1 MYLNKNAISPLIASI
16 LIIVVVVAVIG
27 VILLWSKNFTNESF
41 SSASSFSQDKTV
53 SDFVWQDDITGK
65 NLFIKNTHT
74 SVSKTIIGYKI
85 NSSLDYAYLN
95 KYHYLDESFLLSKNS
110 IAQLTLG
117 CVPEKNFSI
126 ELLTDSN
133 EYISFPVTSK
143 FYDPSECTFSF
154 SITSPLE
161 NSINALNS
169 SISFTSEILN
179 SSGTPSCTWISSI
192 DGTFSTSCDVTYS
205 SLSSGS
211 HDINLVVE
219 DSGDILTQSTSI
231 IVKDSLESIISTPS
245 NSSNHLFSD
254 TISFS
259 GTADN
264 NFGAYTCSWTS
275 SLDGSLSSDCSFSS
289 SLSPGTHTITL
300 QVTDS
305 LETASSNISIEVYAL
320 LVASVSLP
328 ANNSTKSLGSSISF
342 SSSIS
347 GGDGSYSCSWTDNG
361 SPLSSSCSF
370 SHTYPQGSWSAYS
383 DMPKGVDY
391 VDCVGVDNKLYCF
404 GGADLSYDSS
414 KTTQIYNALTNTWS
428 LGANMPDY
436 REELACTH
444 YNGII
449 YCIGGTESPNFD
461 YLKSNYAYNISSN
474 TWSTKTSMPTERS
487 QHDCAALD
495 GKIYCFGGNKNM
507 GGVADLLEI
516 YNISTNS
523 WTTGAT
529 APSGKLS
536 ARCEGINNKI
546 YCIGGTT
553 TTLIYDVLS
562 DSWTTGATMPI
573 SKSYPDS
580 GVYGTKIYLG
590 GGSSAALL
598 VYDTVSNSWTTL
610 SNLPNSNR
618 TNLGCGV
625 ANNTF
630 FCAGGDSSIDRDDY
644 LANLHGYSIGQTGT
658 HEIELNVSDGY
669 GQTASN
675 TININ
680 VQ

>member
-27 VILLWSKNFTNESF
+27 VILLWGKNFTNESLT
-41 SSASSFSQDKTV
+41 SAYTFSQDKTV

-74 SVSKTIIGYKI
+74 SLSKTIIGYKI

-95 KYHYLDESFLLSKNS
+95 KYHYLDESFLLSNNS

-143 FYDPSECTFSF
+143 FFDPSECTFSF

-264 NFGAYTCSWTS
+264 NFGSHTCSWTS

-305 LETASSNISIEVYAL
+305 LETASSNISIDVYAL

-328 ANNSTKSLGSSISF
+328 ANNSTKSLGSPISF

-370 SHTYPQGSWSAYS
+370 SHTYPQGSWSEYQN
-383 DMPKGVDY
+383 MLQGRDY
-391 VDCVGVDNKLYCF
+391 HDCVGVGDKLYCF
-404 GGADLSYDSS
+404 GGDDSS
-414 KTTQIYNALTNTWS
+414 YNVERTTQIYNSTTNSWS
-428 LGANMPDY
+428 LGANMPAD
-436 REELACTH
+436 RELPACSY

-449 YCIGGTESPNFD
+449 YCIGGFNSSWD
-461 YLKSNYAYNISSN
+461 YINSNYAYNISTNS
-474 TWSTKTSMPTERS
+474 WSSKTSMPTVRAE
-487 QHDCAALD
+487 HDCTALD
-495 GKIYCFGGNKNM
+495 GKIYCFGGNKD
-507 GGVADLLEI
+507 GGGAYNLLEI

-523 WTTGAT
+523 WSTGT
-529 APSGKLS
+529 SSPSGK
-536 ARCEGINNKI
+536 ANHNCEGVNNKI

-562 DSWTTGATMPI
+562 DSWSTGTTIPT
-573 SKSYPDS
+573 SKSS
-580 GVYGTKIYLG
+580 GGSDLYGTKIYYG

-598 VYDTVSNSWTTL
+598 VYDTVLNSWSTL
-610 SNLPNSNR
+610 ASLPYSNR
-618 TNLGCGV
+618 SYIGCGI
-625 ANNTF
+625 ADNTF
-630 FCAGGDSSIDRDDY
+630 YCAGGDSSQGRETY
-644 LANLHGYSIGQTGT
+644 LNKLHGYSIGATGI